1 MADDDMRPRPVPP
14 PAGSSRGER
23 RPGKHRPMGALWA
36 DTFSVVGKR
45 WRDLAVAAI
54 VGSAILLVALV
65 AGLVGVDELFDGQFW
80 EKIDA
85 LFSGEIQTSAEIDA
99 WMASFQL
106 TLSPQALS
114 LLIAALVASFL
125 AILQA
130 AASAQVARQ
139 ELSGMDAGGNA
150 AMSIAISRLPVL
162 LLVNLVLF
170 TMQAVVFGINVGLN
184 AVAYPLGVL
193 WDVVTLVVMAVAAP
207 LLTILWVM
215 AYLEPGVP
223 SLRRWVGL
231 LGRSKAATWGR
242 VVLLDLVRMILAAAV
257 FFVLMVSTVPFA
269 YALAIVIVL
278 VWPLTVGV
286 VTVAQVIMYEDLA
299 SDSSGAC

>member
-1 MADDDMRPRPVPP
+1 
-14 PAGSSRGER
+14 
-23 RPGKHRPMGALWA
+23 MGALWA

-54 VGSAILLVALV
+54 VGSAILLFALV

-99 WMASFQL
+99 WMASFHL

-170 TMQAVVFGINVGLN
+170 TVQAAVFGINVGLN

-193 WDVVTLVVMAVAAP
+193 WDVVTLVVMAAVAP

>member
-1 MADDDMRPRPVPP
+1 
-14 PAGSSRGER
+14 
-23 RPGKHRPMGALWA
+23 MGALWA
-36 DTFSVVGKR
+36 GTFSVVGKR
-45 WRDLAVAAI
+45 WRDLVVAAI
-54 VGSAILLVALV
+54 AGSAILLVALV

-85 LFSGEIQTSAEIDA
+85 LFSGEIQTPAEIDA

-106 TLSPQALS
+106 TLSPQAVS

-150 AMSIAISRLPVL
+150 SMSIAIGRLPVL
-162 LLVNLVLF
+162 LLINIVLF
-170 TMQAVVFGINVGLN
+170 AMQAVLYGISVGLA

-193 WDVVTLVVMAVAAP
+193 WDLVTLVVMAVVAP

-231 LGRSKAATWGR
+231 LGRSKAATWVR
-242 VVLLDLVRMILAAAV
+242 VVLFDLVRMILAAAV

-269 YALAIVIVL
+269 YSLAIVIVL
-278 VWPLTVGV
+278 VWPVTVGV

-299 SDSSGAC
+299 SDDSGAC